1 MFTSNVSILTARD
14 LLSQFALSS
23 SFEDEEPRRPVLHW
37 PPLKMIRSCRIPP
50 VLDRICD
57 GKIRTAL
64 LVTADGE
71 LLGASTPQALP
82 SKEASPTVPKSSSS
96 PPSSAALSSK
106 LLQEDPE
113 AFGALVAEIAL
124 GYCRLGEE
132 YAAVDAVQRS
142 RSHMQCLLM
151 EMDAGLIAVSS
162 CLGCDCFV
170 IAVAEPDAPPGL
182 LKARLQALAVH
193 VQEAFSTVS

>member
-1 MFTSNVSILTARD
+1 
-14 LLSQFALSS
+14 
-23 SFEDEEPRRPVLHW
+23 
-37 PPLKMIRSCRIPP
+37 MIRSCRIPP

-71 LLGASTPQALP
+71 LLGTSTPQAPP
-82 SKEASPTVPKSSSS
+82 STEAPQADSNSSSTF
-96 PPSSAALSSK
+96 PHPTALSSK
-106 LLQEDPE
+106 LLQDDPE
-113 AFGALVAEIAL
+113 AFGALVADIAL

-151 EMDAGLIAVSS
+151 EMDRGLVGVSS
-162 CLGCDCFV
+162 CVGCDCFV

-182 LKARLQALAVH
+182 LKARLQALAAY
-193 VQEAFSTVS
+193 VQEQFSAVS

>member
-1 MFTSNVSILTARD
+1 
-14 LLSQFALSS
+14 
-23 SFEDEEPRRPVLHW
+23 
-37 PPLKMIRSCRIPP
+37 MIRSCRIPP

-57 GKIRTAL
+57 EKIRIAL

-71 LLGASTPQALP
+71 LLGASTPRAPP
-82 SKEASPTVPKSSSS
+82 STAAKEADARSTVS
-96 PPSSAALSSK
+96 PPAAALSSK
-106 LLQEDPE
+106 LLQDDPE
-113 AFGALVAEIAL
+113 AFGALVADIAL

-151 EMDAGLIAVSS
+151 DMDKGVVGVSS

-193 VQEAFSTVS
+193 VQEAFSAVS